1 MSQSSKTKGYL
12 ALTATSIIWGTTWV
26 VSKVGVREIPPLQM
40 VYIRQF
46 VAGIIFVGF
55 LTFFKKLPL
64 PTLKQFR
71 WLFIMAIIMFVS
83 ANGLSTWGV
92 QYIPAGLGS
101 LIGALYPLSVVILEK
116 VFFKS
121 KSLTVVTIIGLLLG
135 ISGIAIVSYENA
147 FNHNTTNFL
156 FGVFLSVTAMLSW
169 SIGTIFIAR
178 NKLDINPYYGVGW
191 QMILSSIILFIIM
204 QTTQQVIPF
213 FDISIKAWVVIG
225 YLVFFGSL
233 LAFIAFIYSMKVL
246 PTAVSSLYAYINPF
260 VAMVTAYI
268 VLNEKLSINI
278 LWGSLVT
285 ITGVFLVNYS
295 AKRAN
300 KIIAEAEI

>member
-1 MSQSSKTKGYL
+1 MLQSAKTKGYL

-26 VSKVGVREIPPLQM
+26 VSKIGVLEIPPLQL

-46 VAGIIFVGF
+46 IAGIIFVGF
-55 LTFFKKLPL
+55 LSFFKKLPL

-71 WLFIMAIIMFVS
+71 WLFIMAVIMFVS

-121 KSLTVVTIIGLLLG
+121 KPLTVVTVIGLLLG
-135 ISGIAIVSYENA
+135 ISGIGIVSYENA
-147 FNHNTTNFL
+147 FHHNTTNFL

-178 NKLDINPYYGVGW
+178 NKVDINPYYGVGW
-191 QMILSSIILFIIM
+191 QMMISSIILFIIM
-204 QTTQQVIPF
+204 QTTQKVIPF
-213 FDISIKAWVVIG
+213 FDISTTAWVVIG

-268 VLNEKLSINI
+268 VLSEKLSINI

-295 AKRAN
+295 AKKAN

>member
-1 MSQSSKTKGYL
+1 MLQSAKTKGYL

-26 VSKVGVREIPPLQM
+26 VSKIGVNEIPPLQM

-46 VAGIIFVGF
+46 VAGIIFIGF
-55 LTFFKKLPL
+55 LTFFKKIPL

-121 KSLTVVTIIGLLLG
+121 KPLTVVTVIGLLLG

-147 FNHNTTNFL
+147 FHHNTTNFL

-178 NKLDINPYYGVGW
+178 NKVDINPYYGVGW

-213 FDISIKAWVVIG
+213 FDISIKAWMVIG

-233 LAFIAFIYSMKVL
+233 LAFVAFIYSMKVL

-295 AKRAN
+295 AKKAN

>member
-1 MSQSSKTKGYL
+1 MLQSAKTKGYL

-26 VSKVGVREIPPLQM
+26 VSKIGVHEIPPLQL

-46 VAGIIFVGF
+46 VAGIIFVGV

-121 KSLTVVTIIGLLLG
+121 KPLTVVTVIGLLLG

-191 QMILSSIILFIIM
+191 QMILSSVILFIIM

>member
-121 KSLTVVTIIGLLLG
+121 KPLTVVTIIGLLLG

>member
-121 KSLTVVTIIGLLLG
+121 KPLTVVTVIGLLLG

-178 NKLDINPYYGVGW
+178 NRVDINPYYGVGW

>member
-1 MSQSSKTKGYL
+1 MLQSAKTKGYL

-26 VSKVGVREIPPLQM
+26 VSKIGVLEIPPLQL

-46 VAGIIFVGF
+46 IAGIIFVGF
-55 LTFFKKLPL
+55 LSFFKKLPL

-121 KSLTVVTIIGLLLG
+121 KPLTVVTVIGLLLG
-135 ISGIAIVSYENA
+135 ISGIGIVSYENA
-147 FNHNTTNFL
+147 FHHNTTNFL

-178 NKLDINPYYGVGW
+178 NKVDINPYYGVGW
-191 QMILSSIILFIIM
+191 QMMISSIILFIIM
-204 QTTQQVIPF
+204 QTTQKVIPF
-213 FDISIKAWVVIG
+213 FDISTTAWVVIG

-268 VLNEKLSINI
+268 VLSEKLSINI

-295 AKRAN
+295 AKKAN

>member
-121 KSLTVVTIIGLLLG
+121 KPLTVVTVIGLLLG